1 METVAVTGQVRESL
15 GKKSSKAIRRQ
26 GMAPAVLYGAG
37 EPTHFSIK
45 PLDVR
50 ALVYT
55 PDFKLADLTI
65 GDTKIKAIIKDIQ
78 FHPVTDEIMH
88 IDFLAL
94 QDGHPIKVNVPVSFE
109 GNSPGVRAGGKLQ
122 QTVRKVSMKTTPD
135 KLVDK
140 IILDISHLELGQ
152 AVRVRDIAPMEGVE
166 ILNPAGQ
173 PVASIEIPRALRSA
187 ATAAKK
193 AEKEAGNEGE

>member
-1 METVAVTGQVRESL
+1 
-15 GKKSSKAIRRQ
+15 
-26 GMAPAVLYGAG
+26 
-37 EPTHFSIK
+37 
-45 PLDVR
+45 
-50 ALVYT
+50 
-55 PDFKLADLTI
+55 LADLTI

-94 QDGHPIKVNVPVSFE
+94 QDGHPIKVNVPVGFE